1 MVLVLGWAFPAK
13 GSKDRQG
20 DRSVVIGPKC
30 SIRDPEA
37 EPKIFL
43 ESTDGYGMSWY
54 SSTFHI
60 FAVPGPRFFKIF
72 DLGPWIPVSHI
83 QNSMNQTTRRKP
95 PRGQAVANLKSGWYQ
110 TVDRC
115 LENGSYHVSHIV

>member
-1 MVLVLGWAFPAK
+1 MAQ
-13 GSKDRQG
+13 GSKGRQG
-20 DRSVVIGPKC
+20 DRSVLVGPKC

-60 FAVPGPRFFKIF
+60 FAVPGPGFFKIF
-72 DLGPWIPVSHI
+72 DFGPWIGEIKISF
-83 QNSMNQTTRRKP
+83 
-95 PRGQAVANLKSGWYQ
+95 PRLDIFEISFSV
-110 TVDRC
+110 
-115 LENGSYHVSHIV
+115 

>member
-1 MVLVLGWAFPAK
+1 METGNRKTALVFGGAIVEVK
-13 GSKDRQG
+13 SKDRQE
-20 DRSVVIGPKC
+20 DRSVLIGPKF
-30 SIRDPEA
+30 SIRDPEE

-95 PRGQAVANLKSGWYQ
+95 LRG
-110 TVDRC
+110 
-115 LENGSYHVSHIV
+115 